1 MRGRRAVLGPAD
13 VQGCGFEVDLLPAQV
28 HHFGR
33 SEAMPV
39 GQKHHQRVAL
49 AVAVRLGRLDQLL
62 DLVGSQV
69 LAGAQ
74 LSVWRRAAG

>member
-39 GQKHHQRVAL
+39 GHEF
-49 AVAVRLGRLDQLL
+49 
-62 DLVGSQV
+62 
-69 LAGAQ
+69 
-74 LSVWRRAAG
+74 